1 MMRRAVRTRW
11 IVAGAALTV
20 SAVVAMTLAAWSEI
34 RVPHSYDF
42 SFPGSY
48 QSSVLDQRGTET
60 RTVTYAVTT
69 PQIIVDVRGRVDVRV
84 APGVPGRLS
93 VKRETTWHGGSP
105 SMRETW
111 ESGKTLRV
119 EVACP
124 RDLGRED
131 PGCHTVYTLSA
142 PPGVAVLVTTP
153 GGTMRCPPAA
163 AEVTCG
169 PHHETQVTESP
180 NNA

>member
-1 MMRRAVRTRW
+1 MMRRAARTVW
-11 IVAGAALTV
+11 IVGGAALTV
-20 SAVVAMTLAAWSEI
+20 SAVLSMALAAWTQI
-34 RVPHSYDF
+34 RVPHGYDF

-48 QSSVLDQRGTET
+48 QSSLLDQSATET

-93 VKRETTWHGGSP
+93 VKRETTWHGGPP
-105 SMRETW
+105 SMSETW

-119 EVACP
+119 EVTCP
-124 RDLGRED
+124 GELGRVD
-131 PGCHTVYTLSA
+131 PDCRTVYTVST
-142 PPGVAVLVTTP
+142 PPGVGVLVTTLDW
-153 GGTMRCPPAA
+153 TMPCPPTP

-169 PHHETQVTESP
+169 PTSRDP
-180 NNA
+180 S

>member
-1 MMRRAVRTRW
+1 MRRAVRTRW
-11 IVAGAALTV
+11 IAAGAALTV
-20 SAVVAMTLAAWSEI
+20 SVVVAMASAAWKEI

-42 SFPGSY
+42 SFPGSFE
-48 QSSVLDQRGTET
+48 SSVLDQRGTET

-93 VKRETTWHGGSP
+93 VKRETTWRGGAP
-105 SMRETW
+105 SMSETW

-119 EVACP
+119 EVTCSP
-124 RDLGRED
+124 DLGTVD
-131 PGCHTVYTLSA
+131 SGCRTVYTVSA
-142 PPGVAVLVTTP
+142 PPGVGVLVTTP
-153 GGTMRCPPAA
+153 DWTRPCPPAA

-169 PHHETQVTESP
+169 PEVRGSR
-180 NNA
+180 